1 MRRLIRFV
9 AFALLAW
16 MPLQAA
22 ALPALMTACE
32 LDPAHSPMHQATHE
46 HGSAGHGG
54 HSHGDDGAHGHDGQ
68 SGGAASVHDCCH
80 QYSTAAPALAVAAPD
95 VGTTVFV
102 APPLRLSEF
111 IPEQPK
117 RPPLARL

>member
-1 MRRLIRFV
+1 MRRLLRLV

-32 LDPAHSPMHQATHE
+32 LDPVHAPMQQAAHE
-46 HGSAGHGG
+46 HGGSGHLG
-54 HSHGDDGAHGHDGQ
+54 HSHGDDGAAGHDGQ

-80 QYSTAAPALAVAAPD
+80 QFSTVAPALAVAPSDA
-95 VGTTVFV
+95 GATVV
-102 APPLRLSEF
+102 AAPPLRPSEF
-111 IPEQPK
+111 FPERPK
-117 RPPLARL
+117 RPPLVRL